1 MNARD
6 AARKSLLEALETRL
20 LLAVTLDGTG
30 NLLVNGTAGDD
41 VVKVQRD
48 LRRTSKYLLTLNG
61 AGSKFSAAAVNT
73 ITVLLGDGDDRVDF
87 QEQPGPINARMV
99 ARGGAGKD
107 YIAAFPPFGRVP
119 VSTADFD
126 GEDDDDLIAAAG
138 AIAATLTGGA
148 GNDSIYGS
156 IGPDLI
162 DCGLGNDQ
170 CAGDRGN
177 NTILG
182 GDGNDLLEGGKGL
195 DAIVGGEGDDTLSGR
210 YSNDYL
216 DGGNGND
223 WILGG
228 QQDDVLIGGAGD
240 DRLEGEAGNDHIFGD
255 AGNDILVGDDGNDT
269 LCGDDEEV
277 LSFIGDPARVDA
289 IGNDLMDAGAGDD
302 VLLGGP
308 DTPTDRNGLDTMIGG
323 AGNDV
328 LDTRG
333 DVYTERQPGDTIPT
347 ELHHKPPAPDTL
359 HMFDFAFAIKGCNGA
374 HTGIVPAGIGAYA
387 NSVFSTTDA
396 SGTVHVVY
404 TSFGTQILYL
414 RQFLSIWG
422 ITLDAS
428 HFGRFVKGVNASTG
442 PVMTVNRRANLQYG
456 DYALKAGDSIVIDLG
471 AAPCG

>member
-1 MNARD
+1 MNAQ
-6 AARKSLLEALETRL
+6 ATPGKSFIESLERRL

-30 NLLVNGTAGDD
+30 NLLVSGTAGDD
-41 VVKVQRD
+41 LVKVQRD
-48 LRRTSKYLLTLNG
+48 LRRPSKYLVTLNG
-61 AGSKFSAAAVNT
+61 VGSKFSAAAVNT
-73 ITVLLGDGDDRVDF
+73 ITVLLNDGNDHVEFNER
-87 QEQPGPINARMV
+87 PGPINAAMV
-99 ARGGAGKD
+99 ARGGAGND
-107 YIAAFPPFGRVP
+107 YIAAFAVNRAP

-126 GEDDDDLIAAAG
+126 GGDDDDSINAGG
-138 AIAATLTGGA
+138 AIAATLTGSA
-148 GNDSIYGS
+148 GNDSIFGS

-170 CAGDRGN
+170 SAGDRGN

-182 GDGNDLLEGGKGL
+182 GDGNDHLEGGKGL
-195 DAIVGGEGDDTLSGR
+195 DSILGGEGDDTLSGR

-228 QQDDVLIGGAGD
+228 QQDDVLLGGGGD

-255 AGNDILVGDDGNDT
+255 AGNDILVGGDGNDT
-269 LCGDDEEV
+269 LGGDDEEV
-277 LSFIGDPARVDA
+277 LSFVGDPARVDA
-289 IGNDLMDAGAGDD
+289 IGNDVMDGGAGDD

-308 DTPTDRNGLDTMIGG
+308 DIPADRNGLDTMIGG

-333 DVYTERQPGDTIPT
+333 DVYTERQPGDTIPI
-347 ELHHKPPAPDTL
+347 ELRHKNPAPDTF
-359 HMFDFAFAIKGCNGA
+359 HTFQFTFAIKGCNGT
-374 HTGIVPAGIGAYA
+374 HSGIVPPGIGAYL

-396 SGTVHVVY
+396 SGTVHVAY
-404 TSFGTQILYL
+404 TSLGERPQYL
-414 RQFLSIWG
+414 RQFLSTWG

-428 HFGRFVKGVNASTG
+428 HFGRFVKGVNTSTG
-442 PVMTVNRRANLQYG
+442 PVMTVNRRANVQYG